1 MLSEKPKI
9 CITAS
14 VAMSETGMAIVGMI
28 VARQLCKKT
37 KTTITTR
44 RSASINVMT
53 TSCIAADTKRVVS

>member
-1 MLSEKPKI
+1 
-9 CITAS
+9 
-14 VAMSETGMAIVGMI
+14 MI

-44 RSASINVMT
+44 RSASINVIT